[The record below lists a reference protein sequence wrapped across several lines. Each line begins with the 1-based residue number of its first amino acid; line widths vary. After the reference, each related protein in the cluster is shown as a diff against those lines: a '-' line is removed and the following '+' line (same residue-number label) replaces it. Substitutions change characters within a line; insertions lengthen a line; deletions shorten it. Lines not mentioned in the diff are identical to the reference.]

1 MPPKSSKMLLDLIC
15 LTILSSCQVIRTR
28 YTLGPETTH
37 DPYHVNII
45 KEKLMRT
52 LPAVLPDVIDELT
65 YAVPDYIPA
74 TGDGNRLIV
83 NWVLCIVR

>member
-1 MPPKSSKMLLDLIC
+1 MSYFVS
-15 LTILSSCQVIRTR
+15 TSCQVIRTR

-37 DPYHVNII
+37 DPYHVDII